1 MEQNEE
7 KVSLENNIKCL
18 YSNFGCQEIV
28 NKNNF
33 EEHLKTNF
41 DNHNKLLI
49 SYITKYKNEYD
60 NRLNTLKKVKL
71 EIEEKLEII
80 NRIYD
85 EIDKNKKGTKLIQLN
100 DYDNRSISLNESS
113 SYRESEDEEY
123 EKTYTKKTKNR
134 YAVNVYGDK
143 IGYYIE
149 SNDKV
154 YTNSYFLNEHKN
166 SKNNLQKQKE
176 IENKKKEILDKL
188 SKTIPYP
195 FNDN

>member
-28 NKNNF
+28 NKNNL

-60 NRLNTLKKVKL
+60 NRLNSLKKVKL

>member
-28 NKNNF
+28 NKNNL

-134 YAVNVYGDK
+134 YAVNIYGDK

>member
-28 NKNNF
+28 TKNNL

-188 SKTIPYP
+188 SNTIPYP

>member
-7 KVSLENNIKCL
+7 KVSLGNNIKCL
-18 YSNFGCQEIV
+18 YSIFGCQAIV
-28 NKNNF
+28 DKNNL

-60 NRLNTLKKVKL
+60 NRLNNLKKVKL

>member
-7 KVSLENNIKCL
+7 KVSLENKIKCL

-28 NKNNF
+28 NKNNL

-85 EIDKNKKGTKLIQLN
+85 EIDKNKKENKLIQLN

-134 YAVNVYGDK
+134 YAVHVYGDK

>member
-28 NKNNF
+28 NKNNL
-33 EEHLKTNF
+33 EEYLKTNF

-49 SYITKYKNEYD
+49 SYITKYKYD

-71 EIEEKLEII
+71 EIEEKLEIK
-80 NRIYD
+80 NKIYD
-85 EIDKNKKGTKLIQLN
+85 KIDKNKKGTKLIQLN

>member
-1 MEQNEE
+1 MEKNEE
-7 KVSLENNIKCL
+7 KISLENNIKCL
-18 YSNFGCQEIV
+18 YSNFGCQEII
-28 NKNNF
+28 NKNNL

-60 NRLNTLKKVKL
+60 NRLNSLKKVKL

>member
-1 MEQNEE
+1 MDQNEE
-7 KVSLENNIKCL
+7 KVSLGNNIKCL

-28 NKNNF
+28 DKNNL

-60 NRLNTLKKVKL
+60 NRLNNLKKVKL